1 MRHSFIRLGAALVLS
16 PLALVAQQ
24 PERVTLEGR
33 EVAIYNLVGSI
44 RATGGSGSDV
54 TVTVTRRGRD
64 AGQLSLRQG
73 TLDGRETLRVIYP
86 AQRITFDEMSTT
98 SRTRLRVHEDG
109 TFGGGSDHEDGGRVE
124 ISGRSGG
131 LDARADL
138 EVSIPAGKRI
148 DLNLAAGTVSVT
160 NVDGDVYVDVHAAD
174 VTTSGTKGI
183 LSLDTGSGTV
193 EVTDAT
199 GQLTL
204 DSGSGSV
211 TISRVTGSRLL
222 VDAGS
227 GRVRGDNIRFDE
239 VNLDL
244 GSGGIVLRGVHT
256 EELSLDTGS
265 GPTEVELV
273 SLTRR
278 VNVDSGSGSVTLWIP
293 ANFGAK
299 LDVETGSGGIDVD
312 MPVKVTRWES
322 DRLIGTIGDGAGT
335 IEIDSGSGS
344 VRIRKRP

>member
-1 MRHSFIRLGAALVLS
+1 MVGAAFALS
-16 PLALVAQQ
+16 PLVLTAQA

-33 EVAIYNLVGSI
+33 EVAIYNLVGTI
-44 RATGGSGSDV
+44 RATGGGGSDV
-54 TVTVTRRGRD
+54 TVTMTRRGRD

-73 TLDGRETLRVIYP
+73 RIDGRETLRVIYP
-86 AQRITFDEMSTT
+86 SRRITFEELSGN
-98 SRTRLRVHEDG
+98 SRTRLRVHQDG
-109 TFGGGSDHEDGGRVE
+109 TFGGGSDHDDGNSVE

-131 LDARADL
+131 LEAHADL
-138 EVSIPAGKRI
+138 EVAIPAGKRI

-160 NVDGDVYVDVHAAD
+160 NVSGDVYVDVHAAD
-174 VTTSGTKGI
+174 VKTSGTKGI

-199 GQLTL
+199 GPLTL

-211 TISRVTGSRLL
+211 TIARVSGTRLL
-222 VDAGS
+222 IDAGS
-227 GRVRGDNIRFDE
+227 GRVRGDNVRFDE

-244 GSGGIVLRGVHT
+244 GSGGIVLRGVDT
-256 EELSLDTGS
+256 RELMLDTGS

-273 SLTRR
+273 SPTRR

-322 DRLIGTIGDGAGT
+322 DRLIGTIGDGAGS
-335 IEIDSGSGS
+335 IEIDSGSGAI
-344 VRIRKRP
+344 RIRRRP